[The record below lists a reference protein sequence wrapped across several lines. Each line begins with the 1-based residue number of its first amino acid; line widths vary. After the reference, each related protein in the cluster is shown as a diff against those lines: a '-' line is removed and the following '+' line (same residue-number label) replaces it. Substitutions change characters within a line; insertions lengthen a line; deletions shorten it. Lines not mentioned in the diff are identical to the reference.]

1 MVGQELWASS
11 SSASVRPYEHRH
23 LKAASTALKQNDLST
38 ARERLST
45 TVTAAPQRPK
55 SKLVYWLIAF
65 ALAGILL
72 YFSLRGIDWTGVWHT
87 LTHANLGLVA
97 VAAGIV
103 TVSLFLRAVRW
114 RVLLLAQGHVD
125 VATAFWATSAGYFG
139 NNFLPARAGE
149 LVRTM
154 MVSSRCGLGRMFV
167 LTTALSERLC
177 DAITLVVISSI
188 VLLTLP
194 VRPGWFDHAA
204 RPFAILG
211 LGGALSIAVLPR
223 LEGLLRH
230 LLGLLP
236 VPDGLRD
243 KLRYAMEQILVGI
256 RSFHDPGRLFRF
268 LGLTM
273 IIWFGDGIATIVG
286 MHSLGMSVSLPLALL
301 LITGLGLGSA
311 LPSTP
316 GYVGIYQFVA
326 VSVLTPFGFSKT
338 DAIAYILLAQAL
350 QYVVITVWGLIGFTQ
365 SRKVATSS

>member
-1 MVGQELWASS
+1 MAGLEPETTSS
-11 SSASVRPYEHRH
+11 
-23 LKAASTALKQNDLST
+23 
-38 ARERLST
+38 ARERLASA
-45 TVTAAPQRPK
+45 VSAAPQRPRARLIYWVVA
-55 SKLVYWLIAF
+55 LV
-65 ALAGILL
+65 LAGILL
-72 YFSLRGIDWTGVWHT
+72 YYSLRGIDWAGVWRT
-87 LTHANLGLVA
+87 LARAQWSLVA
-97 VAAGIV
+97 LAAALV
-103 TVSLFLRAVRW
+103 TMTLFLRAVRW
-114 RVLLLAQGHVD
+114 RVLLQAQGHVRLP
-125 VATAFWATSAGYFG
+125 VAFWATAAGYFG

-149 LVRTM
+149 LVRTVM
-154 MVSSRCGLGRMFV
+154 MSTQSGLGKMFV

-177 DAITLVVISSI
+177 DAITLVVISSV

-211 LGGALSIAVLPR
+211 LAGAISIAILPK

-236 VPDGLRD
+236 IPHTLRD
-243 KLRYAMEQILVGI
+243 KLRHGMEQVLIGI

-273 IIWFGDGIATIVG
+273 VIWFGDGLGTIAG
-286 MHSLGMSVSLPLALL
+286 MKALGMNVTLPLALL

-326 VSVLTPFGFSKT
+326 VSVLTPFGFSRT

-350 QYVVITVWGLIGFTQ
+350 QYVVMTVWGLIGFTR
-365 SRKVATSS
+365 SRKIIQAPAPA

>member
-1 MVGQELWASS
+1 
-11 SSASVRPYEHRH
+11 
-23 LKAASTALKQNDLST
+23 LKQESPST
-38 ARERLST
+38 ARERLTST
-45 TVTAAPQRPK
+45 VSAAPQRPR
-55 SKLVYWLIAF
+55 SKLLHWLIAF
-65 ALAGILL
+65 VLAGILL
-72 YFSLRGIDWTGVWHT
+72 YFSLRGINWRGVWQT
-87 LTHANLGLVA
+87 LAHANLGLVSA
-97 VAAGIV
+97 AAGLV
-103 TVSLFLRAVRW
+103 TVGLFLRAVRW
-114 RVLLLAQGHVD
+114 RVLLRAQGHVD
-125 VATAFWATSAGYFG
+125 LATAFWATSAGYFG

-154 MVSSRCGLGRMFV
+154 MVSSRCGLGKMFV

-204 RPFAILG
+204 RPFALIG
-211 LGGALSIAVLPR
+211 LGGALSIAVLPK
-223 LEGLLRH
+223 LEGLLRQ

-236 VPDGLRD
+236 IPATLRD
-243 KLRYAMEQILVGI
+243 KLRYAMEQILIGI
-256 RSFHDPGRLFRF
+256 RSFHDAGRLFRF

-273 IIWFGDGIATIVG
+273 VIWFGDGVATIVG
-286 MHSLGMSVSLPLALL
+286 MNALGMSVSLPLALL

-326 VSVLTPFGFSKT
+326 VSVLTPFGFSRT

-350 QYVVITVWGLIGFTQ
+350 QYVVITFWGLIGFTQ
-365 SRKVATSS
+365 SRKVAAVQTSV